1 MWYNGCQHKS
11 TLKAYFLIG
20 NGRSKAERIKNME
33 LKDMELIVRLDRFL
47 AFLLVAGVVAM
58 LTRRL
63 RVPYSVGLVLTGLI
77 LSFFPFF
84 SKVPF
89 TKDLVFNV
97 FLPPLVFEAA
107 LQIHWKELR
116 RELPVI
122 LMLATVG
129 VCLSWGVTALGMWY
143 LAGWGWMSALFFGAL
158 IAATD
163 PVSVIATFKEAKVH
177 GRLRLLVEAESLF
190 NDGTAAVAFS
200 VMVAAAT
207 GSSLNMSGVAKTLGA
222 GVAGGILFGGL
233 MAVVVLLLAGQTED
247 PLVEFTLTTLAAY
260 GSFLLAERF
269 HSSGVL
275 ACLTAGLVV
284 GNIGPLGAI
293 SPRGREAITAYWEY
307 LGFVANSLIFME
319 IGIYLSRQDFLGAL
333 VPAIGAIVLV
343 TLGRALAV
351 YPCCAIFSRSVLH
364 VGGRHQHLLFW
375 GGLRGGL
382 ALALALGLPPD
393 VPYRDTIIPVTFLV
407 VSFSIFVQGLTMT
420 PLLRRMGEMPLP
432 HDN

>member
-1 MWYNGCQHKS
+1 
-11 TLKAYFLIG
+11 
-20 NGRSKAERIKNME
+20 
-33 LKDMELIVRLDRFL
+33 MELIVRLDKL
-47 AFLLVAGVVAM
+47 LLFLLIAGIVAT

-63 RVPYSVGLVLTGLI
+63 RVPYSAGLVLTGII
-77 LSFFPFF
+77 LSLFPFF
-84 SKVPF
+84 ARGPFSKE
-89 TKDLVFNV
+89 LIFNV

-122 LMLATVG
+122 VTLATIG
-129 VCLSWGVTALGMWY
+129 VCLSWGVTALGMRY
-143 LAGWGWMSALFFGAL
+143 LAGWEWIGALFFGAL

-163 PVSVIATFKEAKVH
+163 PVSVIATFKEARIH

-190 NDGTAAVAFS
+190 NDGTAAVAFGI
-200 VMVAAAT
+200 MVIAAT
-207 GSSLNMSGVAKTLGA
+207 GGTLSVSVVAKTLVVS
-222 GVAGGILFGGL
+222 VAGGILCGGL
-233 MAVVVLLLAGQTED
+233 TAGVLLLLAGQTED
-247 PLVEFTLTTLAAY
+247 PLVEITFTTLAAY
-260 GSFLLAERF
+260 GSFLLAEQF

-307 LGFVANSLIFME
+307 LGFVANSLIFMD
-319 IGIYLSRQDFLGAL
+319 IGIYLSRQDFLGSL
-333 VPAIGAIVLV
+333 VPAMSAILLV
-343 TLGRALAV
+343 VLGRALTV
-351 YPCCAIFSRSVLH
+351 YPCCAVFSRSVLH
-364 VGGRHQHLLFW
+364 VRGRHQHVLFW

-393 VPYRDTIIPVTFLV
+393 VPHRETIISVSFVV

-420 PLLRRMGEMPLP
+420 PLLRQMGEMPLP
-432 HDN
+432 DNNQNQEGIVRKE

>member
-1 MWYNGCQHKS
+1 
-11 TLKAYFLIG
+11 
-20 NGRSKAERIKNME
+20 ME
-33 LKDMELIVRLDRFL
+33 FIVRLDRL
-47 AFLLVAGVVAM
+47 LIFLLIAGIVAM

-77 LSFFPFF
+77 LSLFPFF
-84 SKVPF
+84 ANVPLSKE
-89 TKDLVFNV
+89 LIFNV

-129 VCLSWGVTALGMWY
+129 VCLSWGVTALGMRY
-143 LAGWGWMSALFFGAL
+143 LAGWEWMSALSFGAL

-163 PVSVIATFKEAKVH
+163 PVSVIATFKEAKIH

-190 NDGTAAVAFS
+190 NDGTAAVAFG
-200 VMVAAAT
+200 VMVIAAT
-207 GSSLNMSGVAKTLGA
+207 GSTLSVSGVAKTL
-222 GVAGGILFGGL
+222 VVSLAGGILCGGL
-233 MAVVVLLLAGQTED
+233 TAGVLLLLAGQTED
-247 PLVEFTLTTLAAY
+247 PLIEITFTTFAAY
-260 GSFLLAERF
+260 ASFVLAEQF
-269 HSSGVL
+269 HASGVL

-293 SPRGREAITAYWEY
+293 SPRGREAVTAFWEY
-307 LGFVANSLIFME
+307 FGFVANSLIFMD
-319 IGIYLSRQDFLGAL
+319 IGIYLSRQDLVGSL
-333 VPAIGAIVLV
+333 VPAMSAILLV
-343 TLGRALAV
+343 ILGRALTV
-351 YPCCAIFSRSVLH
+351 YPCCAVFSRSVLH
-364 VGGRHQHLLFW
+364 VRGRHQHVLFW

-393 VPYRDTIIPVTFLV
+393 VPHRETIISVSFV
-407 VSFSIFVQGLTMT
+407 VVFFSIFVQGLTMT

-432 HDN
+432 HESGASSESSGTFLNS